1 MSGATTLSR
10 FVASVHDTLGVVSSL
25 IRHFCGTGYPVLLQ
39 IRAVDSKRHA
49 GNVEVGG
56 SRYQCALCLIRFSK
70 MSTLEDVK
78 SAGRKKNEA
87 KIALERYT
95 GRVSDDPT
103 DHKLDRRLA
112 ED

>member
-10 FVASVHDTLGVVSSL
+10 FVASVHDTLGVVSPL
-25 IRHFCGTGYPVLLQ
+25 IQHFCGTEYPVLLQ
-39 IRAVDSKRHA
+39 IRAVDSKSAR
-49 GNVEVGG
+49 GKYR
-56 SRYQCALCLIRFSK
+56 SRWKQVPVCACLIRFSK

-87 KIALERYT
+87 RIALERYT

-103 DHKLDRRLA
+103 DHKLHRRLA